1 MNAKARDLVGPKH
14 RHLLHPQPMLVAID
28 EALDERKVALYCEE
42 PTQKRCTGHLHRPSL
57 RPCWFLHLKVLS
69 YTSCKIS
76 LLNHI
81 ACAIHIYIYIYTY
94 TSEVLD
100 YLPKSHHSVI
110 TSQTSLQFVRSPL
123 TRRSPRSSSS
133 RDDPPVATQ
142 DLTRRTPAAPRTA
155 LPRGPSR
162 STPRRAHLAPTK
174 RARTKFVRHHTPC
187 GSSSACHPVSFTSC
201 EAVVRET

>member
-81 ACAIHIYIYIYTY
+81 ACAIHIYIYIYIY
-94 TSEVLD
+94 I
-100 YLPKSHHSVI
+100 YLRSTGLLAQI
-110 TSQTSLQFVRSPL
+110 TSLRNHIPNFPSVRQVTIDPPITTVVII
-123 TRRSPRSSSS
+123 TRRPPR
-133 RDDPPVATQ
+133 RYAGPHEANPG
-142 DLTRRTPAAPRTA
+142 
-155 LPRGPSR
+155 GPSHGAPAGAVPQHAPQSSPCTDKEGTNKVR
-162 STPRRAHLAPTK
+162 PTPYSLW
-174 RARTKFVRHHTPC
+174 FILCLSPC
-187 GSSSACHPVSFTSC
+187 FLYFL
-201 EAVVRET
+201 